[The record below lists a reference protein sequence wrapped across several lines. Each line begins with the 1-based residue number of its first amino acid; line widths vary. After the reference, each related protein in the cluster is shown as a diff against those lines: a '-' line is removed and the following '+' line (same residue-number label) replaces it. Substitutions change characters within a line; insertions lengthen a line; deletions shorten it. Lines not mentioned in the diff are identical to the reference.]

1 MDEMLPGAMPPPPM
15 PNFAAGL
22 PPGKVVDRDPPDVTL
37 ERGELVKDWLQKI
50 EDAQAHWKGT
60 FNDMRDSARFSAG
73 KQWPNP
79 KGKEDRYVANITL
92 RHINQRVSSIY
103 AKNPRVRA
111 ERRQKIWYQVWDGS
125 KEMLDQA
132 SMAVAV
138 ERKDPRVLAAMAQGA
153 VPPPTMSPATA
164 EQVIKEAV
172 VIEQKKELA
181 TRMGKTLEL
190 VAQYSLD
197 EINPRFKIQA
207 KQLVRRVLTC
217 KAGYLKLGYQRIMG
231 ATPDIDAK
239 IKDASDRI
247 AHLESLAADLADDVI
262 QSTSKEA
269 EELRLNLADLQAQ
282 KEIVLREGMLFAFP
296 KSWSLIIDPGCI
308 QLKGF
313 IGAQWIAEQYLFTPR
328 QVQKIYGIDVGKNFS
343 PYLANGRTGVAP
355 KRESSTYCSV
365 YEVYDLVGQ
374 VVFTVISGY
383 KDFAKEPG
391 TPNVVLEQFHPYF
404 SLTFNDTEDT
414 DSIFPPSD
422 VELIR
427 PMAVEYNRAREG
439 LRDHRWANRPATV
452 AAKGV
457 LEKETKEEFASHP
470 PNALIE
476 TNLSKNDDINKVLMP
491 KPTVPIDPAAYDT
504 EQVFMDTQR
513 VVGGQSADF
522 GGTAGATA
530 TEVSVAD
537 SARVSTLQS
546 NIDDLDEFL
555 TDTMR
560 SVGQILLTEMSLET
574 AQEIAGPGAAWPQ
587 MNNMDVARELTLS
600 VKAGSSGRPNK
611 AARLAAIEKLGPLLM
626 QIPGIDPKKIGGFML
641 QELDENIDIDDFRK
655 DDAPSIVAM
664 NAQTGPNQAAQVG
677 GPAQAPQG
685 AMNEK
690 PQESGAQTQNMN
702 PNPSDE
708 MATVQ

>member
-1 MDEMLPGAMPPPPM
+1 MDEMLPSGMGAT

-22 PPGKVVDRDPPDVTL
+22 PPGKVIDRDPPDVTL
-37 ERGELVKDWLQKI
+37 ERGELVKDWLQRI
-50 EDAQAHWKGT
+50 EEAQTHWKDT
-60 FNDMRDSARFSAG
+60 FNDMRESARFSAG
-73 KQWPNP
+73 KQWPSP
-79 KGKEDRYVANITL
+79 KRKEDRYVANITL

-111 ERRQKIWYQVWDGS
+111 ERMEKIWYQVWDGT

-138 ERKDPRVLAAMAQGA
+138 AQGEPRVMAAIAQGA
-153 VPPPTMSPATA
+153 IQPPTMPPAVA
-164 EQVIKEAV
+164 EQVVKEAAS
-172 VIEQKKELA
+172 IEQKKKLA
-181 TRMGKTLEL
+181 DQMGKTLEL

-217 KAGYLKLGYQRIMG
+217 KAGYIKLGYQRIMG
-231 ATPDIDAK
+231 TTPDIDAK

-262 QSTSKEA
+262 QLHSKEV
-269 EELRLNLADLQAQ
+269 EELTLNLSALQAQ

-296 KSWSLIIDPGCI
+296 KAWAIIIDPGCT

-313 IGAQWIAEQYLFTPR
+313 IGADWIAEQYLFTPR
-328 QVQKIYGIDVGKNFS
+328 QVQKIYGIDVGKNFA
-343 PYLANGRTGVAP
+343 PYQANGRTGITP

-374 VVFTVISGY
+374 MAFTVIAGY
-383 KDFAKEPG
+383 KDFAKAPAEPDV
-391 TPNVVLEQFHPYF
+391 TLEQFHPYF
-404 SLTFNDTEDT
+404 ALTFNDTEDT

-457 LEKETKEEFASHP
+457 LEKATKEEFASHP

-522 GGTAGATA
+522 GGTMGATA

-560 SVGQILLTEMSLET
+560 SMGQILLTEMSLET
-574 AQEIAGPGAAWPQ
+574 AREIAGPGASWPQ
-587 MNNMDVARELTLS
+587 MSNADIARELVLS

-626 QIPGIDPKKIGGFML
+626 QIPGIDPNKIGGFML

-655 DDAPSIVAM
+655 DDMPSIVAM
-664 NAQTGPNQAAQVG
+664 NAQAAPNQAAQVG

-690 PQESGAQTQNMN
+690 PQESGAQTQNMS
-702 PNPSDE
+702 PTPSDQL
-708 MATVQ
+708 ATVQ